1 MAKHLSV
8 IKRHHQ
14 SLVRRER
21 NQQIKSRVKTLI
33 KKVRSA
39 VEPKDRDNASAQ
51 LREVNRIMDK
61 AVSRGVLKHKTASR
75 KLSRLARRVHL
86 LKVES

>member
-86 LKVES
+86 LKVGS

>member
-1 MAKHLSV
+1 LAKHLSV

-86 LKVES
+86 LKVGS

>member
-14 SLVRRER
+14 SLARRER

-33 KKVRSA
+33 KRVRSA
-39 VEPKDRDNASAQ
+39 AETQDHENALAQ
-51 LREVNRIMDK
+51 LREVNRIIDK
-61 AVSRGVLKHKTASR
+61 AVSRGVLKHNTASR
-75 KLSRLARRVHL
+75 KLSRLARAVHQSRA
-86 LKVES
+86 KS

>member
-14 SLVRRER
+14 SLARRER

-75 KLSRLARRVHL
+75 KLSRLARTVHL
-86 LKVES
+86 LKAST

>member
-21 NQQIKSRVKTLI
+21 NQQIKSRLKTLI

-51 LREVNRIMDK
+51 LREVNRIMGK

>member
-14 SLVRRER
+14 SLARRER
-21 NQQIKSRVKTLI
+21 NQQIKSRVKTQI
-33 KKVRSA
+33 KKVRSV

-86 LKVES
+86 LKAST

>member
-1 MAKHLSV
+1 LAKHLSV

>member
-86 LKVES
+86 LKAST

>member
-14 SLVRRER
+14 SLARRER

-86 LKVES
+86 LKAST

>member
-1 MAKHLSV
+1 LAKHPSV

-14 SLVRRER
+14 SLARRER

>member
-1 MAKHLSV
+1 MAKHPSV

-14 SLVRRER
+14 SLARRER

-51 LREVNRIMDK
+51 LREVTRIMNK
-61 AVSRGVLKHKTASR
+61 AVSRGVLKRKTASR

>member
-51 LREVNRIMDK
+51 LREVNRIMGK

>member
-14 SLVRRER
+14 SLARRER

-39 VEPKDRDNASAQ
+39 VEPKARDNASAQ

>member
-51 LREVNRIMDK
+51 LREVTRIMYK

>member
-1 MAKHLSV
+1 LAKHLSV

-14 SLVRRER
+14 SLARRER

-61 AVSRGVLKHKTASR
+61 AVSRGVLKRKTASR

-86 LKVES
+86 LKAST

>member
-14 SLVRRER
+14 SLARRER
-21 NQQIKSRVKTLI
+21 NQQVKSRVKTQI
-33 KKVRSA
+33 KEVRSA
-39 VEPKDRDNASAQ
+39 VETKDRDNASAQ

-75 KLSRLARRVHL
+75 KLSRLARKVHL

>member
-1 MAKHLSV
+1 LAKHPSV

-14 SLVRRER
+14 SLARRER

-51 LREVNRIMDK
+51 LREVNRIMNK
-61 AVSRGVLKHKTASR
+61 AVSRGVLKRNTASR

>member
-14 SLVRRER
+14 SLARRER

>member
-1 MAKHLSV
+1 LAKHLSV

-51 LREVNRIMDK
+51 LREVNRIMGK

>member
-51 LREVNRIMDK
+51 LREVNSIMDK

>member
-39 VEPKDRDNASAQ
+39 VEPKDHDNASAQ

-86 LKVES
+86 LKVGS

>member
-1 MAKHLSV
+1 MAKHPSV

-14 SLVRRER
+14 SLARRER

>member
-51 LREVNRIMDK
+51 LKEVNRIMDK
-61 AVSRGVLKHKTASR
+61 AVSKGVLKHKTASR